1 MFAFSILD
9 ERASMS
15 IFKIAFMAVVVG
27 CLITTSVSAQRIA
40 RTDLRKMAET
50 REAMREIRLAL
61 EKHLIMNE
69 QYPEKLDALEG
80 EKATKD
86 AWGNDLLFE
95 RKDDDFLITSLGS
108 DGKAG
113 GEGAAKDIL
122 WTARGERKIFT
133 DAEKEKRAEARKAKL
148 VEAARTVARLE
159 MTELGL
165 LALKYR
171 KENDK
176 WPEKAAD
183 LVPDDDNE
191 LKRYKSC
198 LKDSWGTEYVF
209 KKLPHENFAVICYG
223 ADGKE
228 GGKHAD
234 LDFAINEAEVR
245 KKTNDDDGYSRYRWS
260 YDYDCE
266 RISNNIH
273 KFKAATGKLPK
284 TLEDLVNVSVEQVEE
299 VDRDAE
305 QEAADKGE
313 EYVPDEPRKF
323 SAPLMSELPK
333 DDHGNEYIMI
343 VSSED
348 EFHVVG
354 LGKDQK
360 SGGSEDDED
369 VVYPTP
375 GSGSDGD

>member
-1 MFAFSILD
+1 
-9 ERASMS
+9 MS
-15 IFKIAFMAVVVG
+15 IFKIAFLAVVVG
-27 CLITTSVSAQRIA
+27 CLVTTSVSAQRIA
-40 RTDLRKMAET
+40 RTDLKKMAET
-50 REAMREIRLAL
+50 REAMRELKLAL
-61 EKHLIMNE
+61 ENHLRMKE

-133 DAEKEKRAEARKAKL
+133 DAEKEKRAEARKTKL

-159 MTELGL
+159 MTELGM

-176 WPEKAAD
+176 WPDKAAD

-191 LKRYKSC
+191 LKQYKSC

-234 LDFAINEAEVR
+234 LDFAINESEVR
-245 KKTNDDDGYSRYRWS
+245 KRANDDGYSRHRWN
-260 YDYDCE
+260 YDFDCD
-266 RISNNIH
+266 RIATNIS

-284 TLEDLVNVSVEQVEE
+284 TLEDLVNVAVEQVEE

-360 SGGSEDDED
+360 SGGSEDNED
-369 VVYPTP
+369 IVYPTP
-375 GSGSDGD
+375 GSGSDGDGGRRFK

>member
-1 MFAFSILD
+1 
-9 ERASMS
+9 MS
-15 IFKIAFMAVVVG
+15 LLKIAFMAVVVG

-40 RTDLRKMAET
+40 RTDLKKMAET
-50 REAMREIRLAL
+50 RETMRELKLAL
-61 EKHLIMNE
+61 ENHLIVNE
-69 QYPEKLDALEG
+69 QYPEKLDALDG

-86 AWGNDLLFE
+86 AWGNDLRYE
-95 RKDDDFLITSLGS
+95 IKDDNFLITSLGS

-133 DAEKEKRAEARKAKL
+133 DVEKAKRAEALKGKL
-148 VEAARTVARLE
+148 VEAARTVAQLE
-159 MTELGL
+159 MTELGI

-176 WPEKAAD
+176 WPDKAAD
-183 LVPDDDNE
+183 LVPDDDS
-191 LKRYKSC
+191 KMDQYKSC

-209 KKLPHENFAVICYG
+209 KKLPHENFALICYG

-245 KKTNDDDGYSRYRWS
+245 KKIGDDDGYSFYRGN
-260 YDYDCE
+260 YDYKCE
-266 RISNNIH
+266 SLANNIH

-299 VDRDAE
+299 VDRGAE

-323 SAPLMSELPK
+323 SAPLMQSLPN
-333 DDHGNEYIMI
+333 DDHGNEYILLI
-343 VSSED
+343 SSED

-360 SGGSEDDED
+360 SGGSDDDED
-369 VVYPTP
+369 IVYPTS
-375 GSGSDGD
+375 GSGSDGYEGGRFK